1 MTVISLLLACY
12 GNPLKQCDKFLN
24 RHACLLNDCTK
35 EPALDVAGVVGH
47 RYGAG
52 SVWMLEVVV
61 RSSGMVV
68 IETGTFQRLHDL
80 PCGKGRK
87 ALHS

>member
-1 MTVISLLLACY
+1 
-12 GNPLKQCDKFLN
+12 
-24 RHACLLNDCTK
+24 
-35 EPALDVAGVVGH
+35 
-47 RYGAG
+47 
-52 SVWMLEVVV
+52 V